1 MTTFTRAL
9 SVATLAASGTAAL
22 AQQASAPAA
31 PTTSATTSP
40 TLAVVKARGV
50 LNCGVIGSS
59 ANFSLP
65 DSQGV
70 MRGIDADSCRA
81 IAAAVFGDA
90 NKVKFV
96 SLTPPQRLVAVQSG
110 EVDVA
115 YANITWTM
123 TRETKSGV
131 QFAAV
136 NFYDTWGVMVPKSLK
151 VATTTKLN
159 GASVCMIAGPG
170 ETNSAEYF
178 GKIKVRFKT
187 VAFAEGEQ
195 MRKAYLAKRCDAI
208 FHNVSALASFR
219 GTLGAQAE
227 DHLLLPETHSREP
240 LAGAVRKGDDRW
252 FDIVRYVWNAQVF
265 AEELGITSKTIANQA
280 GSTDADVKRLVGT
293 DGDLGPSMGLEKDW
307 AVHVVQQVGNF
318 GEMWERAF
326 APSGMPRGPN
336 KLASQGGLMYAF
348 PMR

>member
-1 MTTFTRAL
+1 MKRFPKTLGA
-9 SVATLAASGTAAL
+9 LAACAACTAAL
-22 AQQASAPAA
+22 AQTAAAPAPAA
-31 PTTSATTSP
+31 SP
-40 TLAVVKARGV
+40 TLAAVKARGS

-81 IAAAVFGDA
+81 LAAAVFGDA
-90 NKVKFV
+90 GKVKFV

-131 QFAAV
+131 QFTAV
-136 NFYDTWGVMVPKSLK
+136 NFYDTWGVMVPKALK
-151 VATTTKLN
+151 VASTAKLG

-170 ETNSAEYF
+170 ETNAAEYF
-178 GKIKVRFKT
+178 GKIKVRYKP

-195 MRKAYLAKRCDAI
+195 MRKAFLGKRCDAI

-219 GTLGAQAE
+219 GTLGAQAN
-227 DHLLLPETHSREP
+227 DYLLLPELHGREP

-252 FDIVRYVWNAQVF
+252 LDIARYVWNAQVA
-265 AEELGITSKTIANQA
+265 AEELGISSKNIGGFAA
-280 GSTDADVKRLVGT
+280 SADPDVKRLLGT
-293 DGDLGPSMGLEKDW
+293 DGDLGPSMGLDKDW
-307 AVHVVQQVGNF
+307 AQQVITQVGNF
-318 GEMWERAF
+318 GEMWDRAF
-326 APSGMPRGPN
+326 AASGMPRGPN
-336 KLASQGGLMYAF
+336 RLASQGGLMYAF

>member
-1 MTTFTRAL
+1 MHFIAHPIRKLVNAAAIAACASASFAQTAAPAAASAT
-9 SVATLAASGTAAL
+9 SHTLAA
-22 AQQASAPAA
+22 
-31 PTTSATTSP
+31 
-40 TLAVVKARGV
+40 VKARGV

-90 NKVKFV
+90 NKVKYV

-110 EVDVA
+110 EVDIA

-131 QFAAV
+131 QFTAV

-151 VATTTKLN
+151 AASTTKLG

-178 GKIKVRFKT
+178 GKIKVRFKP

-208 FHNVSALASFR
+208 FHNISALASFK
-219 GTLGAQAE
+219 GTLGAQAN
-227 DHLLLPETHSREP
+227 DHQLLPETHSREP

-252 FDIVRYVWNAQVF
+252 FDIARYVWNAQVS
-265 AEELGITSKTIANQA
+265 AEELGITSKNIGTFAT
-280 GSTDADVKRLVGT
+280 SSDPDVKRLLGA

-307 AVHVVQQVGNF
+307 AVHAITQVGNF

-326 APSGMPRGPN
+326 TASGMPRGPN
-336 KLASQGGLMYAF
+336 QLASKGGLMYAF

>member
-1 MTTFTRAL
+1 MPHRVPFTRHAVL
-9 SVATLAASGTAAL
+9 AGAVACAGAAL
-22 AQQASAPAA
+22 AQTAASPAAA
-31 PTTSATTSP
+31 PTASP
-40 TLAVVKARGV
+40 TLAAVKARGA

-90 NKVKFV
+90 SKVKYV

-110 EVDVA
+110 EVDIA

-131 QFAAV
+131 QFTAV
-136 NFYDTWGVMVPKSLK
+136 NFYDTWGVMVPKALK
-151 VATTTKLN
+151 VDSTTKLG
-159 GASVCMIAGPG
+159 GASMCMLAGPA
-170 ETNSAEYF
+170 EINAAEYF
-178 GKIKVRFKT
+178 GKIKVRYKP

-195 MRKAYLAKRCDAI
+195 MRKAFLGKRCDAI
-208 FHNVSALASFR
+208 FHDVSALASFK
-219 GTLGAQAE
+219 GTLGEQAN
-227 DHLLLPETHSREP
+227 DYMLLPETYGREP

-252 FDIVRYVWNAQVF
+252 LDIARYVWNAQVF
-265 AEELGITSKTIANQA
+265 AEELGITSKNAQSHLSSN
-280 GSTDADVKRLVGT
+280 DPDVKRLLGV

-307 AVHVVQQVGNF
+307 AARVITQVGNF

-326 APSGMPRGPN
+326 AASGMPRGPN
-336 KLASQGGLMYAF
+336 KLASDGGLMYAF